1 MTFEEL
7 DLNDNVLDAL
17 YDMRFET
24 CTPIQEHCI
33 PQILEGQDRRLPPTH
48 HVDARRWRVPT
59 RCHQLH
65 HHVADKRVGAANR
78 SGYAGIWLLSR

>member
-33 PQILEGQDRRLPPTH
+33 PQILEGKDILGVAQTGTGKTAAYLLPIMSML
-48 HVDARRWRVPT
+48 DDGDYEIGRASCRERV
-59 RCHQLH
+59 
-65 HHVADKRVGAANR
+65 
-78 SGYAGIWLLSR
+78 